1 MGTPLFMGDVFQW
14 ARFCNGVVISDVRLS
29 LSPHFCFVYLTTM
42 VTYLDISF
50 MFFQERKIILSY
62 ALH

>member
-1 MGTPLFMGDVFQW
+1 MCQHTANLALTMHS
-14 ARFCNGVVISDVRLS
+14 VVISDVRLG
-29 LSPHFCFVYLTTM
+29 LSPHFSFVYLTTM

-50 MFFQERKIILSY
+50 MFFQERKIIFGY